1 MALIGFQ
8 PLLSGAWLE
17 LDLLRRR
24 REANGLKAPR
34 PVAVR
39 ALLWRGGLIGGS
51 LAGVVVLACLA
62 ALLYLRW
69 LERRELLLAD
79 AAAVYDRTQVRVE
92 KTDQELR
99 ALQSSN
105 RALAQG
111 IAGVRSGS
119 AVLKEIS
126 RVIPGSLQLTKLKVL
141 SSSLELSGLANQPL
155 GLESVNGFLLQ
166 LEGSPFFKPDG
177 VTLVKAVEA
186 PALNAGTSPSPG
198 TSPAAV
204 APPLQVLQFDLTA
217 MFPADVARLTRSR
230 LEALGSIGLAR
241 RLAWLDRE
249 GLLP

>member
-1 MALIGFQ
+1 MA
-8 PLLSGAWLE
+8 P
-17 LDLLRRR
+17 
-24 REANGLKAPR
+24 
-34 PVAVR
+34 
-39 ALLWRGGLIGGS
+39 
-51 LAGVVVLACLA
+51 
-62 ALLYLRW
+62 
-69 LERRELLLAD
+69 
-79 AAAVYDRTQVRVE
+79 AAAVYDQTQIRLD
-92 KTDQELR
+92 KTDQEVK
-99 ALQSSN
+99 ALQSAN

-141 SSSLELSGLANQPL
+141 SSTLELSGLANQPL

-177 VTLVKAVEA
+177 VTLVKAVET

-217 MFPADVARLTRSR
+217 MFPADVTRLTRSR